1 MENTNTEVKQLQKIA
16 SENEY
21 YTKTILQQIQYPYRD
36 VFWSWGGHKFQ
47 QAQTIEKYPKP
58 TLIFQVSGMKF
69 VGEVR
74 IYYNWLD
81 YYEIEFIKD
90 NKVVQRYDEI
100 YCDMLQNT
108 IDEFVEK
115 LPHYEH

>member
-16 SENEY
+16 NENEY
-21 YTKTILQQIQYPYRD
+21 YTQTILQQIQYPYID